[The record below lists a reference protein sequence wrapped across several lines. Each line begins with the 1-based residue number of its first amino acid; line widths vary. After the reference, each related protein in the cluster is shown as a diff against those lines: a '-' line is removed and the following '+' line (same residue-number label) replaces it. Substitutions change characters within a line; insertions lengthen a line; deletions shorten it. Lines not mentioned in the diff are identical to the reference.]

1 MEQTNFHL
9 RRSFCK
15 TERLINEEKGHCT
28 ILGMDDP
35 RRKKV
40 QNRAEQQQTRQVE
53 MQKNPTTRQL
63 NFPEPNKIVRINAK
77 HLYKII
83 SFNPSAIK

>member
-1 MEQTNFHL
+1 
-9 RRSFCK
+9 
-15 TERLINEEKGHCT
+15 
-28 ILGMDDP
+28 MDDP

-63 NFPEPNKIVRINAK
+63 NFPDSNKVVRIDAK
-77 HLYKII
+77 HVYKII
-83 SFNPSAIK
+83 SLNPSPIK

>member
-1 MEQTNFHL
+1 M
-9 RRSFCK
+9 R
-15 TERLINEEKGHCT
+15 KGHCT

-63 NFPEPNKIVRINAK
+63 NLPDSNKVVRIDAK
-77 HLYKII
+77 HVYKII
-83 SFNPSAIK
+83 SLNPSPIK

>member
-1 MEQTNFHL
+1 M
-9 RRSFCK
+9 R
-15 TERLINEEKGHCT
+15 KGHCT

-53 MQKNPTTRQL
+53 MQKNP
-63 NFPEPNKIVRINAK
+63 NNK
-77 HLYKII
+77 
-83 SFNPSAIK
+83 AIKFPGSKQSCQNRCKTRLQDHIVKPKSNQMSNK